1 MSGPIHPFTAAT
13 FETADDLAVLNDF
26 VLVRVTPPV
35 ATTRSGIILPELAK
49 MRLAWDEGVVLAVGP
64 GKLAR
69 KQEKRVDASRVQYVE
84 ETYFDRR
91 TPMSTKVGDR
101 VLFAR
106 TAGFGGE
113 MVRSDETLLFLREEQ
128 IEGVLAD
135 GAVLG

>member
-13 FETADDLAVLNDF
+13 FEAAEDLAVLNDF
-26 VLVRVTPPV
+26 VLVRVTPP
-35 ATTRSGIILPELAK
+35 AETTRSGIIVPELAK
-49 MRLAWDEGVVLAVGP
+49 KRLAWDEGVVLAVGP
-64 GKLAR
+64 GKPAR
-69 KQEKRVDASRVQYVE
+69 KQEKRVDANRVQYVE
-84 ETYFDRR
+84 ETSFDRR
-91 TPMSTKVGDR
+91 TPMNTKVGDR